1 MPSTAWMRGVV
12 FLLFLSGCAVP
23 AAVRRESP
31 TPKPPAPVPSPA
43 ERPVLDAPVI
53 VKPAPPV
60 PSRVEGP
67 PEDPFAAFPG
77 IFRAKALAE
86 ERQGDPRTAL
96 LHWRVVRAF
105 LPEDPEA
112 VGRVTALERELRSAA
127 DGHLRK
133 GKERYQDGM
142 YEEARREL
150 LAALALDPFLEE
162 AAVYLKQRLVRQD
175 SRTYV
180 TREGDTPTS
189 VAREI
194 YGDPGKDFL
203 VAYFNGLD
211 AGTPLRAGTK
221 LVVPLLDIPVAGAAR
236 APSRANAP
244 VPSLAPAPAP
254 PTGPSPART
263 LARPGNPDDSLD
275 RGRASFRSG
284 EYKQAAALAEQV
296 LGKSPTSR
304 EARDLRNAAYYQ
316 LGTEYLR
323 RQEYPESLRM
333 FQKVETS
340 YKDQK
345 AMVARVESRLREEAE
360 SHYAAGVK
368 RFLAEDLEDAAK
380 EWEMTLKLNP
390 SHPKARKDLERARRL
405 LEQVRAMP

>member
-1 MPSTAWMRGVV
+1 M
-12 FLLFLSGCAVP
+12 
-23 AAVRRESP
+23 
-31 TPKPPAPVPSPA
+31 
-43 ERPVLDAPVI
+43 
-53 VKPAPPV
+53 
-60 PSRVEGP
+60 
-67 PEDPFAAFPG
+67 
-77 IFRAKALAE
+77 E
-86 ERQGDPRTAL
+86 ERHGDARTAL

-112 VGRVTALERELRSAA
+112 AGRVTALEREIRSEA

-133 GKERYQDGM
+133 GKEKYEEGK
-142 YEEARREL
+142 YEEARREF
-150 LAALALDPFLEE
+150 LAALAFDPFLEE
-162 AAVYLKQRLVRQD
+162 AAVYLKRRLARQD

-180 TREGDTPTS
+180 ARDGDTPRS

-211 AGTPLRAGTK
+211 AGTPLRPGTR
-221 LVVPLLDIPVAGAAR
+221 LNLPLLDIPLAGGAR

-244 VPSLAPAPAP
+244 VPSFAPAPAP
-254 PTGPSPART
+254 PGGPSIPRP
-263 LARPGNPDDSLD
+263 LARPANPDDSLD
-275 RGRASFRSG
+275 RARASFRSG
-284 EYKQAAALAEQV
+284 EYKQAAALAEHV
-296 LGKSPTSR
+296 LEKSPASR
-304 EARDLRNAAYYQ
+304 EARELRNAAYYQ

-345 AMVARVESRLREEAE
+345 TMVARVGSRLREEAE

-380 EWEMTLKLNP
+380 EWETTLKLDP
-390 SHPKARKDLERARRL
+390 SHPKAKKDLERARRL
-405 LEQVRAMP
+405 LEQVRGMP